1 MRSRKYRRV
10 LTLATGLIGGLLD
23 TSLAVSAPFGALPL
37 HQAASSTPRRVIIDT
52 DPGTDDAM
60 AILLALNSHEL
71 DVQALTVVPGNVTAA
86 QGLDNALRLVSL
98 AGRCDIPVAGGAQ
111 HPLNQKLVTAEFW
124 HGLNGLANIELPPPK
139 CRADS
144 RFGPDL
150 IIELV
155 HRFPHEITLVPIGPE
170 TNIALAVSKD
180 PSIVPLV
187 RDVVIMGGSISGGNV
202 NASAEANIYGD
213 PEAAQI
219 VFNAGWPITM
229 VGLDVGNR
237 TLVTRAHVAQLA
249 RTHGPENDFVVGVL
263 NFLED
268 LSEKYGYQGVPMYD
282 PLAVGVAIDPGLVTA
297 DSMRVDIETRGQFT
311 RGETV
316 ANRTNTVE
324 RDVPHE
330 GRLWIE
336 AIDHV
341 QPNARVAVAVKA
353 EDFIQMFVGRIAG
366 K

>member
-1 MRSRKYRRV
+1 MNQMSAVFACACLASASLHAQSARPQAGGKPAEGGPRK
-10 LTLATGLIGGLLD
+10 
-23 TSLAVSAPFGALPL
+23 
-37 HQAASSTPRRVIIDT
+37 VIIDT
-52 DPGTDDAM
+52 DPGTDDAL
-60 AILLALNSHEL
+60 AILLALNSPEL
-71 DVQALTVVPGNVTAA
+71 DVQALTVVPGNVTAE

-98 AGRCDIPVAGGAQ
+98 AKRCDLPVAHGAQ
-111 HPLNQKLVTAEFW
+111 HPLNQKLVTAELW
-124 HGLNGLANIELPPPK
+124 HGRNGLANIELPPPQ
-139 CRADS
+139 CRADP
-144 RFGPDL
+144 RFAPDL

-155 HRFPHEITLVPIGPE
+155 HKHPHEITLLPIGPE

-202 NASAEANIYGD
+202 NAAAEANIFGD

-237 TLVTRAHVAQLA
+237 TLVMRDHIRGLA
-249 RTHGPENDFVVGVL
+249 EPRGPESDFAAGVL

-268 LSEKYGYQGVPMYD
+268 LSEKYGDKGAPMYD
-282 PLAVGVAIDPGLVTA
+282 PLAVGVAIDPTVVTTRA
-297 DSMRVDIETRGQFT
+297 MRVDVETRGQLT

-316 ANRTNTVE
+316 ANRDNRVE
-324 RDVPHE
+324 RNVPHE

-336 AIDHV
+336 AVDRV
-341 QPNARVAVAVKA
+341 APNAKVALEVSA
-353 EDFIQMFVGRIAG
+353 DRFIRMLIDRLAG